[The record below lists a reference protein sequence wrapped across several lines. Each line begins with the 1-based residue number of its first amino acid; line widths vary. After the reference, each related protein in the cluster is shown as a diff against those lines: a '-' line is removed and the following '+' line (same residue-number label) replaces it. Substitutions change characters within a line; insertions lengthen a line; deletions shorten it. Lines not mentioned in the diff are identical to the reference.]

1 VQPDPLW
8 NHTASAWLTDMG
20 AMLALALAFALLT
33 WRRLAK
39 MGPAKR
45 R

>member
-1 VQPDPLW
+1 
-8 NHTASAWLTDMG
+8 
-20 AMLALALAFALLT
+20 MLALALVLALLT

-39 MGPAKR
+39 MSPAKR